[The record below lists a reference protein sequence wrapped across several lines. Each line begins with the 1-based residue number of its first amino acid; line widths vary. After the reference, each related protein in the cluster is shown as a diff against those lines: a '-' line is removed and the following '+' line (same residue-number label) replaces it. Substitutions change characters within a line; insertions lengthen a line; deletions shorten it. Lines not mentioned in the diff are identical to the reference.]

1 MREREISILRQNKE
15 GVRWEDI
22 FLSVKKMDV
31 EKKLKELK
39 IELSAGPSPMAN
51 YVSVQKAGTLW
62 FFSGAGPLKDGKA
75 TVTGRLGENLT
86 TEQGYAAARE
96 AGIVLLASLKREL
109 NGDWERLEQ
118 IVKVQGFVSST
129 DDYYEQPK
137 VINGVSDLFVEVLG
151 DRGRHA
157 RTALGTNVLPFG
169 LPLEVEMIVK
179 VREGESL
186 AVHLRK

>member
-129 DDYYEQPK
+129 DDYYE
-137 VINGVSDLFVEVLG
+137 L
-151 DRGRHA
+151 
-157 RTALGTNVLPFG
+157 
-169 LPLEVEMIVK
+169 
-179 VREGESL
+179 SL
-186 AVHLRK
+186 IHI

>member
-109 NGDWERLEQ
+109 NGDWER
-118 IVKVQGFVSST
+118 
-129 DDYYEQPK
+129 
-137 VINGVSDLFVEVLG
+137 
-151 DRGRHA
+151 
-157 RTALGTNVLPFG
+157 
-169 LPLEVEMIVK
+169 
-179 VREGESL
+179 
-186 AVHLRK
+186 

>member
-129 DDYYEQPK
+129 NDYYEQPK
-137 VINGVSDLFVEVLG
+137 GGEDRESEGVRIACFTF
-151 DRGRHA
+151 A
-157 RTALGTNVLPFG
+157 
-169 LPLEVEMIVK
+169 EMIAGLEKIRLEEYLSMVS
-179 VREGESL
+179 E
-186 AVHLRK
+186 